1 MANDLGQYRVGRE
14 GKNVMFLPPPKVP
27 EGTFLLG
34 EFKLQVHHVP
44 LTRTLH

>member
-27 EGTFLLG
+27 EGTFLLDWVCQMG
-34 EFKLQVHHVP
+34 
-44 LTRTLH
+44 RI